1 MENPRAGDLGGPRKL
16 NRAAPWEQHVFMF
29 ADGWKL
35 TALLPLGC
43 SQQAHPFANAELT
56 SRLSHPPPLSAA
68 HPPSPAQQAQAHPPR
83 LPLRQ
88 CRRDM
93 LSGQEPPQGD
103 RIHLVA
109 QFPVNGASF
118 EHSGLSG
125 FCVKPQ
131 DKPAA
136 SLGRRVSA
144 AGPVGL
150 KRSAQPPAPGG
161 PHVPH
166 PLCAR
171 HEEGGFHTWVKIC
184 FGRKQPT
191 ARSLQGPPHTPAM

>member
-1 MENPRAGDLGGPRKL
+1 
-16 NRAAPWEQHVFMF
+16 
-29 ADGWKL
+29 
-35 TALLPLGC
+35 
-43 SQQAHPFANAELT
+43 
-56 SRLSHPPPLSAA
+56 
-68 HPPSPAQQAQAHPPR
+68 
-83 LPLRQ
+83 
-88 CRRDM
+88 M

-150 KRSAQPPAPGG
+150 KRSAQPLAPGS
-161 PHVPH
+161 PHAPSLH
-166 PLCAR
+166 PILRALAAKKV
-171 HEEGGFHTWVKIC
+171 GFTL
-184 FGRKQPT
+184 G
-191 ARSLQGPPHTPAM
+191 